1 MAVATTVLV
10 LVAGL
15 MVAGSDLSY
24 SPPVAEHPM
33 LVVSF
38 KHPGAARF
46 GRLLTPTE
54 KARYPAYMKRER
66 VMERRRNPVRM
77 QVLVDGNKILS
88 KTYEP
93 GGLWGDGNSIAI
105 ERLEMPRGTHH
116 VEVRIGETADPEE
129 WSHRAESELT
139 FSDTQR
145 RVVLFHR
152 VQGFTWH

>member
-1 MAVATTVLV
+1 
-10 LVAGL
+10 
-15 MVAGSDLSY
+15 
-24 SPPVAEHPM
+24 
-33 LVVSF
+33 
-38 KHPGAARF
+38 
-46 GRLLTPTE
+46 
-54 KARYPAYMKRER
+54 MKRER